1 MTDTPVT
8 VPASHTDL
16 LERPL
21 FAHLATVRPD
31 GSPQTQVMWFVWE
44 GKRIRMT
51 HTKTRQK
58 YRNFQSEPRVAL
70 SIADPENPYR
80 FLEIRGTVE
89 KIEDDD
95 AEASFY
101 QSLQK
106 RYGRS
111 YVIPDA
117 PVRVIVTIRPDKVVV
132 HDN

>member
-8 VPASHTDL
+8 VPASHIDL
-16 LERPL
+16 LERP
-21 FAHLATVRPD
+21 
-31 GSPQTQVMWFVWE
+31 M
-44 GKRIRMT
+44 
-51 HTKTRQK
+51 
-58 YRNFQSEPRVAL
+58 
-70 SIADPENPYR
+70 
-80 FLEIRGTVE
+80 

-95 AEASFY
+95 AQASFY